1 MTILKNLCRYCEKIS
16 NHPGKYF
23 SKNKSKKRKKM
34 IKFYIKEEN
43 FNPREVKDF
52 DFESSNFIYQVDT
65 QDSSGSKTYYSK
77 TKDEA
82 WKSLDY
88 MNFGACYQVYSK
100 LDDVDDMIPF

>member
-1 MTILKNLCRYCEKIS
+1 MT
-16 NHPGKYF
+16 KY
-23 SKNKSKKRKKM
+23 
-34 IKFYIKEEN
+34 YIKETGQQRQEIS
-43 FNPREVKDF
+43 KDF
-52 DFESSNFIYQVDT
+52 DFENSEYIYRVDT

-88 MNFGACYQVYSK
+88 MYLGACYQVYSK